1 MIFVVEHE
9 KGGPW
14 QLQILVDVDE
24 IETKNFEPVR
34 KIFLCESMDEAT
46 FVVNEIRKER
56 FK

>member
-1 MIFVVEHE
+1 MIFVIEHE

-24 IETKNFEPVR
+24 IDTKQFEPVK
-34 KIFLCESMDEAT
+34 KIFICETMEEAT
-46 FVVNEIRKER
+46 IVVNELKKER

>member
-24 IETKNFEPVR
+24 IDTKQFEPFR
-34 KIFLCESMDEAT
+34 KIFICETMDEAA
-46 FVVNEIRKER
+46 VVVDEIKKER